1 MKKAL
6 IALGIVALSSSAGA
20 QAFVYPAA
28 WSAARPSDVNTG
40 GTFRSSRVGEDS
52 TINPFYSRVSG
63 DIDQTIASTGLFQYD
78 ITKNEYIPYLAESYT
93 LSPDKTVFTVKLR
106 DGIKWSDGRP
116 IVADDFITTANI
128 NTNPDFDTV
137 NADSY
142 ELNEKPIKLVK
153 VNNTTLRITLPS
165 VSAQAFYRL
174 AILDVQPAHIFGP
187 VAQRGAAALKA
198 LWSLSTPPEQIVSS
212 GEFKFAGYR
221 AGERISYVKNPVF
234 GEWNKDSAG
243 KPLPYLDA
251 MQVTIFRDQNAEF
264 AAFLA
269 GNLDA
274 FSPRNAEDLAN
285 INRTVQAGQ
294 LKAVIRPNVS
304 SAATGDRIAFNW
316 NYKSSPFKQ
325 TLFRTAEFRRA
336 MSHLANRAAM
346 VQIALGGLGQPY
358 YSMVYPVLSQFQSPE
373 LRKYD
378 FNLEQATKLLAS
390 IGFTRKNSD
399 GFLVD
404 RQNRVLEFDLSP
416 NAGNTRR
423 AALAQVMSDEAK
435 KVGVKINVRP
445 VDVGTWSDIL
455 NSSGDDRKFEAI
467 MYGIVGGD
475 RILPY
480 SNAIIGCEGSLT
492 AWNKSGKCIQPWE
505 TQAQASLNRAE
516 RELDSAK
523 RRQLIFN
530 IQNIETSNQA
540 NLYLVA
546 PNQHYSWSSR
556 IRGELP
562 QALQSSLN
570 GSRFLEMSYIDQ

>member
-1 MKKAL
+1 MKKVVATL
-6 IALGIVALSSSAGA
+6 AIVALGSSAGA
-20 QAFVYPAA
+20 QAFVFPAA
-28 WSAARPSDVNTG
+28 WTSSRPSDVNTG
-40 GTFRSSRVGEDS
+40 GTYRDSRIGEDS
-52 TINPFYSRVSG
+52 TINPFYSRVNQ
-63 DIDQTIASTGLFQYD
+63 DIDQTIAAGGLFRFD
-78 ITKNEYIPYLAESYT
+78 IVKNEYVPYLAESYT
-93 LSPDKTVFTVKLR
+93 LSRDKTVFTVKLR
-106 DGIKWSDGRP
+106 DGMKWSDGKP
-116 IVADDFITTANI
+116 IVVDDFITTANI

-142 ELNEKPIKLVK
+142 KLNEKPIRLAKI
-153 VNNTTLRITLPS
+153 NNDTLRVTLPS

-187 VAQRGAAALKA
+187 AAQRGAAALKA
-198 LWSLSTPPEQIVSS
+198 LWSLSTPADQIVSS

-221 AGERISYVKNPVF
+221 AGERISYVKNPTY

-251 MQVTIFRDQNAEF
+251 MQVSIFRDQNAQF

-269 GNLDA
+269 GNLDTYL
-274 FSPRNAEDLAN
+274 PRNAEDLAN
-285 INRTVQAGQ
+285 INRTIQA
-294 LKAVIRPNVS
+294 
-304 SAATGDRIAFNW
+304 DRIAFNW

-325 TLFRTAEFRRA
+325 ALFRSAEFRRA

-358 YSMVYPVLSQFQSPE
+358 YSMVYPVLSQFQSPN

-378 FNLEQATKLLAS
+378 FNLEQATKLLATL
-390 IGFTRKNSD
+390 GFTRKNGD

-423 AALAQVMSDEAK
+423 AALTQVMSDEAK
-435 KVGVKINVRP
+435 KIGVKINVRP
-445 VDVGTWSDIL
+445 IDVGTWSDIL
-455 NSSGDDRKFEAI
+455 NSSGDDRKFEAV

-480 SNAIIGCEGSLT
+480 SNAIIGCQGSLT

-505 TQAQASLNRAE
+505 TQAQAALNRAE
-516 RELDSAK
+516 RELDTAK

-530 IQNIETSNQA
+530 IQETETANQA

-546 PNQHYSWSSR
+546 PNQHFSWATR
-556 IRGELP
+556 VKGEIP
-562 QALQSSLN
+562 QALQNALN
-570 GSRFLEMSYIDQ
+570 GSRFLAATWIDQ

>member
-1 MKKAL
+1 MRKAL
-6 IALGIVALSSSAGA
+6 AVMAVFGLGSSAAA
-20 QAFVYPAA
+20 QTFVYPQS
-28 WSAARPSDVNTG
+28 WTSSKPTEVQTG
-40 GTFRSSRVGEDS
+40 GTIRSSRIGEDS

-63 DIDQTIASTGLFQYD
+63 DIDQTIAGNGLFTFD
-78 ITKNEYIPYLAESYT
+78 ITKNEYVPYLAESYT
-93 LSPDKTVFTVKLR
+93 LSSDKTTFTVKLR

-116 IVADDFITTANI
+116 IVVDDFITTANI
-128 NTNPDFDTV
+128 NTDPDFDTV

-142 ELNEKPIKLVK
+142 DLNEKPIKLTK
-153 VNNTTLRITLPS
+153 INNQTMRVVLPS

-187 VAQRGAAALKA
+187 AAQKGPAALKA

-212 GEFKFAGYR
+212 GELKFAGYR
-221 AGERISYVKNPVF
+221 AGERITYVKNPVF

-243 KPLPYLDA
+243 KPLPYVDG

-264 AAFLA
+264 ASYLA
-269 GNLDA
+269 GSLDA
-274 FSPRNAEDLAN
+274 FVPRNAEDLAN
-285 INRTVQAGQ
+285 INRTIQAGQ
-294 LKAVIRPNVS
+294 LKAVVRPNVS

-316 NYKSSPFKQ
+316 NLKANPFKQ
-325 TLFRTAEFRRA
+325 SLFRNVEFRRA
-336 MSHLANRAAM
+336 MSHLANRSAM

-358 YSMVYPVLSQFQSPE
+358 YSMVYPVLNQFQSPNIK
-373 LRKYD
+373 KYD
-378 FNLEQATKLLAS
+378 FNAEQATKLLAK
-390 IGFTRKNSD
+390 IGFSRKNSD

-416 NAGNTRR
+416 NTGNTRR
-423 AALAQVMSDEAK
+423 AALTQIMSDEAK
-435 KVGVKINVRP
+435 KIGVKINVRP

-455 NSSGDDRKFEAI
+455 NSSGDDRKFDAI

-480 SNAIIGCEGSLT
+480 SNAILGCEGSLT
-492 AWNKSGKCIQPWE
+492 AWNKSGKCLQTWE
-505 TQAQASLNRAE
+505 TQAQAALNRAE
-516 RELDSAK
+516 RELDTAK

-530 IQNIETSNQA
+530 IQETETLNQA

-546 PNQHYSWSSR
+546 PNQHYSWSAR
-556 IRGELP
+556 LNGELP

-570 GSRFLEMSYIDQ
+570 GSRFTELSWIEK